1 MKIKQIEKILKSQK
15 RIIISEARGAQWLS
29 DGVAVYPVYNL
40 PKLTEENI
48 FPLFDIPEEK
58 RDKFY
63 FKASSLPTFLNFED
77 SDENE
82 QMIDRGDFSILVN
95 GRILEPLKTSRGIV
109 FIKSRYL
116 KPIDDDEAG
125 FVLYERISEYGRPY
139 IVVKRG
145 FILQAV
151 IYPENFIDDKFVES
165 LETLLRL
172 SREAL
177 SNEQQAEKDTDE
189 TQCFF
194 DMAEE

>member
-1 MKIKQIEKILKSQK
+1 MKIKQIEKILKAQK
-15 RIIISEARGAQWLS
+15 RIYICEARGAQWLS
-29 DGVAVYPVYNL
+29 DGGAFYPVYNL
-40 PKLTEENI
+40 PVLTEENI
-48 FPLFDIPEEK
+48 FPLFDIPEDK

-63 FKASSLPTFLNFED
+63 LKTPSLPTFLNFED

-116 KPIDDDEAG
+116 MPIDADEG
-125 FVLYERISEYGRPY
+125 FALYERISEYGRPY
-139 IVVKRG
+139 IVAKRG

-151 IYPENFIDDKFVES
+151 IYPENIIDDKFVES

-172 SREAL
+172 SRDAL
-177 SNEQQAEKDTDE
+177 SNEQRAKENDDE

-194 DMAEE
+194 DIAEG